1 MLLSRNRWGEAEATS
16 VEVSCPQRTC
26 KHDPPLAV
34 TLRYV
39 LEADLAAGRRDAAA
53 DPPDFL
59 KGRGRVFV

>member
-1 MLLSRNRWGEAEATS
+1 MATS

-39 LEADLAAGRRDAAA
+39 LEADLAAGRGDAAV
-53 DPPDFL
+53 DPLDFL
-59 KGRGRVFV
+59 RAGGVCSCNLAFGAALGV